1 VQFTR
6 QKADSCLIVSWDWG
20 ALTAAILGEAI
31 AGQFW
36 VFAFPD
42 LLKKINLRWQS
53 ESKKK
58 GCINS

>member
-31 AGQFW
+31 AM
-36 VFAFPD
+36 VNSKA
-42 LLKKINLRWQS
+42 
-53 ESKKK
+53 KKK
-58 GCINS
+58 FFIAKEKVRL